1 MSRALLTDLYE
12 LTMAQSLREHG
23 KTGRAVF
30 SITTRTL
37 PPERNYLV
45 CCGLQSLVEF
55 VTTVSFTPEDIAFLA
70 GTGRFDPDFLSWLSG
85 FRFSGDIHAIPEG
98 RIVFE
103 NEPLIRIEGPLEEL
117 QILETM
123 ALNLIHHQTVIAS
136 KAARIT
142 GVAGGRPLM
151 DFGLRRA
158 HGPDGGLY
166 ASRASYIAGFSSTS
180 NVEAGR
186 VFGIPVAGTMA
197 HSYILV
203 FASEEE
209 AFRSYIRSFPDQ
221 PTLLIDTYDTLEG
234 ARTAIRL
241 ATEGLPVGAVRIDS
255 GDIPPVVRSVRTL
268 LDENGLSRIRIV
280 VSGGVDEWDVQRWDR
295 EGVPIDA
302 YGIGTRLLTS
312 ADIPYLEMT
321 YKLVEYE
328 GIPRHKTSAGKVS
341 IPGRRTVSRR
351 YHDGIMDQDIIIS
364 EGEWCTGEP
373 LTSQV
378 VRGGKRILP
387 APSLEEIREVYR
399 QDAARLPPGLR
410 VLETGRYPVIVA

>member
-280 VSGGVDEWDVQRWDR
+280 VSGGGDEWDVQRWDR

>member
-268 LDENGLSRIRIV
+268 LDENGLRRIRIV